1 MAKTKTQKTEVKM
14 HVKESS
20 VVGTRGR
27 TFEGTVVKKF
37 DKRAVV
43 EFDRTVKVAKY
54 ERFMRKTT
62 RVHSRI
68 PANMQINI
76 GDYVKVQECRPLS
89 KMIHSIVI
97 EYFAMPGIFRK
108 YTVDYEGENKNIS
121 TEELFEEGEW
131 TQEDIT
137 PEALLFL
144 LNANK

>member
-1 MAKTKTQKTEVKM
+1 MAKTQIKTEMRIEK
-14 HVKESS
+14 KNLD

-68 PANMQINI
+68 PTGMNINI

-89 KMIHSIVI
+89 KMIHSVVI
-97 EYFAMPGIFRK
+97 QVMKPASQGA
-108 YTVDYEGENKNIS
+108 
-121 TEELFEEGEW
+121 
-131 TQEDIT
+131 TQ
-137 PEALLFL
+137 
-144 LNANK
+144 

>member
-1 MAKTKTQKTEVKM
+1 MSQLRTNMAKTQKTEIKIE
-14 HVKESS
+14 KKTPE

-68 PANMQINI
+68 PTGMNVNI

-89 KMIHSIVI
+89 KMIHSVVI
-97 EYFAMPGIFRK
+97 EIMRPVSQGVAK
-108 YTVDYEGENKNIS
+108 
-121 TEELFEEGEW
+121 
-131 TQEDIT
+131 
-137 PEALLFL
+137 
-144 LNANK
+144 